1 MEEQQARERVLEI
14 NKMIAEHFSENQKA
28 IGSELYKSIIEYGK
42 QSLNGL
48 FLLNGSA
55 SVAIMYNKTAIG
67 SCWVTLLSLCVVGSS
82 LAVVCSAISY
92 FAQRLFYLRHIKN
105 SRKQIDVIIA
115 KTVETYFTGS
125 SQIENP
131 KLEESRLGN
140 ALTCVTIAIAA
151 TSFGCFIYALL
162 RLLSET
168 PR

>member
-28 IGSELYKSIIEYGK
+28 IGAELYKSIIKYGK

-55 SVAIMYNKTAIG
+55 SVAIMYNKAAIG
-67 SCWVTLLSLCVVGSS
+67 SCWVTLLSLCVAGAS
-82 LAVVCSAISY
+82 LAVACSAISY
-92 FAQRLFYLRHIKN
+92 FAQRLFYLRHIEN
-105 SRKQIDVIIA
+105 SKKQLDVIIA

-125 SQIENP
+125 TKIENP
-131 KLEESRLGN
+131 KVEESRFGN
-140 ALTCVTIAIAA
+140 FLTCVTIVIATA
-151 TSFGCFIYALL
+151 SFGCFVYALL

-168 PR
+168 PH